1 VIINME
7 VHSQIDFH
15 FENHK
20 VSFLV
25 IFKLKIVTIILIQ
38 VRFFFLNSKN
48 ENHLR

>member
-1 VIINME
+1 ME
-7 VHSQIDFH
+7 VDSQINFH

-38 VRFFFLNSKN
+38 MRIVFFFKNSKN

>member
-1 VIINME
+1 ME
-7 VHSQIDFH
+7 VDSQIDFH
-15 FENHK
+15 FEKHK

-38 VRFFFLNSKN
+38 VIFFKNSKN